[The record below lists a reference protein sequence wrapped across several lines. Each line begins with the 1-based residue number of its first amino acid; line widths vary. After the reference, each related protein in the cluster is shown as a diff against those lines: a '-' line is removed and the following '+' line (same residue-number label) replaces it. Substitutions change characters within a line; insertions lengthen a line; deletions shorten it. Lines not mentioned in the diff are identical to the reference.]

1 MKRTTRKILSLI
13 ALVIVAIGV
22 YFLVNTRGADQET
35 GLAKACDD
43 HLGKWLE
50 EFQEC
55 EYPDS
60 RAWCEEAG
68 GTFLECE
75 SACRNDPKA
84 EICTMQCVIVCKF

>member
-1 MKRTTRKILSLI
+1 MKKKNKNALSFVALI
-13 ALVIVAIGV
+13 VIAIGV
-22 YFLVNTRGADQET
+22 YFLANPNRVEEQS

-50 EFQEC
+50 EYQEC

-75 SACRNDPKA
+75 SACRHDPEA